1 MARLIRRFALG
12 LLALAMTTPSFA
24 ADLPRAVYKAPPMLQ
39 PLPYS
44 WTGFYV
50 GVNGG
55 YAWGKA
61 DVSNATGSF
70 QTGNQDGWLLGP
82 TIGYNLQTGSV
93 VFGVEGDIDYAFIK
107 GNATNFATCGPG
119 GTCEVKN
126 TWLATA
132 RGRLGFAW
140 DRFMLYGTGG
150 GAFAGAK
157 ITPSTGGSAT
167 RTTTG
172 WTVGGGAEYGL
183 AAAWTVKLE
192 YLYADL
198 GKSNCDVCTVPSDVR
213 PKINIV
219 RAGLNY
225 RF

>member
-1 MARLIRRFALG
+1 MTRPVRLSLC
-12 LLALAMTTPSFA
+12 LLALTMTAPSFA
-24 ADLPRAVYKAPPMLQ
+24 ADLPRGIYKAPPPPPAVLA
-39 PLPYS
+39 YS
-44 WTGFYV
+44 WSGLYA

-55 YAWGKA
+55 FAWGKA
-61 DVSNATGSF
+61 EVSNATGSF
-70 QTGNQDGWLLGP
+70 QTGNQDGWLLGG
-82 TIGYNLQTGSV
+82 TLGYNIQTGSV
-93 VFGVEGDIDYAFIK
+93 VWGVEGDLDYAFIK
-107 GNATNFATCGPG
+107 GNATNFATCGAG
-119 GTCEVKN
+119 GNCEVKN
-126 TWLATA
+126 SWLATA

-140 DRFMLYGTGG
+140 DRFLLYGTGG

-167 RTTTG
+167 RSTTG

-198 GKSNCDVCTVPSDVR
+198 GKTTCDVCLVASDVR